1 MAGTA
6 TQAPEKTAPKDA
18 APKGDTQKDGGA
30 PAPTTPAT
38 DGQGDGSGLT
48 LADLPHLAV
57 AAPGATPDGAAHY
70 LTDEA
75 KTAEAWLAP
84 GENGQDAGFIRSA
97 ASPDRA
103 IRVDDVQS
111 WAQIVDSMGLRETDP
126 NADPQG
132 ETDAE
137 APAADG
143 GKDDKPA
150 DASSAK
156 APAPKA
162 PETGKKE
169 LSGGDD
175 EGKVFGRFKEEQHP
189 RDRLGRFVHAGDLV
203 AVGGHPGG
211 PKFYNGRIVGT
222 GKKKGTVEVEDRNG
236 RVESVRTTDLVT
248 QQRAG
253 NSDFGTG
260 VNLYGVNTHQILEGD
275 EVTFRDADVPGD
287 KPTFRTGRVVE
298 FQTGHSETLLR
309 VDPGGEHQI
318 VSVRPADVS
327 KHAPKDV
334 NDLYRTAAEYE
345 DAVRRNGY
353 ASINVGRSKPREVE
367 KYERDTRRRGYGL
380 RKKAAAAGQVV
391 TPDDHEEQT
400 GIMVALIVP
409 EGDAA
414 DIMLTDFPTALPAS
428 ELHLTLAYLGKTEEV
443 DDEGAYYANVL
454 EALRDVAAQHDTLN
468 GVVSGVGRFTIP
480 GDADA
485 FYYSFDAPELP
496 DLRHDLVAALEES
509 GINVNREHGFTP
521 HITLAYLK
529 EGEESPIRRAES
541 KVLAFENLTFCYG
554 DQRLNIRLGGPDPE
568 EADAE
573 FEVEAGR
580 PGQLDSTAPSAMPDG
595 KAKPNPFAK
604 GGKKGG
610 PPIATGAWVAW
621 GDQRG
626 RVDLVVTNGKVPG
639 VEQDVTGSKDKPAA
653 RVVVYEQGAGGK
665 WKSTGRKVGVSASS
679 LKRSFPLGGGGA
691 FGKKDLDFTDPQ
703 AALVDVLTGYY
714 ETLLADGDV
723 KESAAVDPAAVWTV
737 YERGIQSWPGEHTEV
752 PNEAWGLGRAKAFL
766 TVAAGGD
773 VPGYVA
779 DRDLL
784 PEGHPLAVKAAPAF
798 VIDTPA
804 VVIDE
809 AEGNT
814 TTGGAEVV
822 VVTDEAPEQES
833 KVAAQVAQGEHLL
846 DATVINDTLA
856 ALRALL
862 G

>member
-30 PAPTTPAT
+30 SAPTAPAT

-103 IRVDDVQS
+103 VRVDDVQS

-126 NADPQG
+126 NAG
-132 ETDAE
+132 TEGDAADAQ
-137 APAADG
+137 APAAADG
-143 GKDDKPA
+143 QDDAHAAP
-150 DASSAK
+150 SGAK
-156 APAPKA
+156 APAPKG

-169 LSGGDD
+169 LSGEPEDT
-175 EGKVFGRFKEEQHP
+175 EG
-189 RDRLGRFVHAGDLV
+189 
-203 AVGGHPGG
+203 
-211 PKFYNGRIVGT
+211 
-222 GKKKGTVEVEDRNG
+222 
-236 RVESVRTTDLVT
+236 
-248 QQRAG
+248 
-253 NSDFGTG
+253 
-260 VNLYGVNTHQILEGD
+260 
-275 EVTFRDADVPGD
+275 
-287 KPTFRTGRVVE
+287 
-298 FQTGHSETLLR
+298 
-309 VDPGGEHQI
+309 
-318 VSVRPADVS
+318 
-327 KHAPKDV
+327 
-334 NDLYRTAAEYE
+334 
-345 DAVRRNGY
+345 
-353 ASINVGRSKPREVE
+353 
-367 KYERDTRRRGYGL
+367 
-380 RKKAAAAGQVV
+380 KAAAAGQVV

-468 GVVSGVGRFTIP
+468 GVVSGVGRFSIP

-496 DLRHDLVAALEES
+496 ELRHDLVTALEEA
-509 GINVNREHGFTP
+509 GIDVNRDHGFTP
-521 HITLAYLK
+521 HITICYLK

-554 DQRLNIRLGGPDPE
+554 DQRLNIRLGGTDPE

-573 FEVEAGR
+573 FEMEAGR
-580 PGQLDSTAPSAMPDG
+580 PGQVDSTAPSAMPDG
-595 KAKPNPFAK
+595 KAKPNPFT
-604 GGKKGG
+604 KKGG
-610 PPIATGAWVAW
+610 APVATGAWVAW

-679 LKRSFPLGGGGA
+679 LKRSFPLSGGGA
-691 FGKKDLDFTDPQ
+691 FGKKDLDFADPE
-703 AALVDVLTGYY
+703 AALVELHAAYF
-714 ETLLADGDV
+714 
-723 KESAAVDPAAVWTV
+723 ESVGALIGSDLSAKGHPLVDARAVQAV
-737 YERGIQSWPGEHTEV
+737 YERGLASWPGSHCGV
-752 PNEAWGLGRAKAFL
+752 PNEAWALGRTKAFL
-766 TVAAGGD
+766 AVAAGAE

-809 AEGNT
+809 ADGNT

-822 VVTDEAPEQES
+822 VVPDEVPEQES
-833 KVAAQVAQGEHLL
+833 KVAGQIAGGEHLL

-856 ALRALL
+856 ALRKLL